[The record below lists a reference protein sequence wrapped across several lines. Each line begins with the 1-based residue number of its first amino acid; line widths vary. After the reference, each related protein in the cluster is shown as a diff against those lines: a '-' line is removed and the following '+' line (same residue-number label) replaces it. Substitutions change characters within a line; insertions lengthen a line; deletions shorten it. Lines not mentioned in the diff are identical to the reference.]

1 MYLSH
6 AVNAVTSVNAKCSH
20 LDLVVF
26 HYGHMGN
33 LSLISVSFP
42 KISAITVVYLDN
54 DRENSRANAL
64 EQIAVPLFQSL
75 RHYRVVGVSKGICHN
90 MPSLLPC
97 VAAVVKQR
105 PHKLWYSKRGVGV
118 VDVYSHLLVKVIKCS
133 VNVHMLVYDI
143 PDRRSAKEVLLTKS

>member
-6 AVNAVTSVNAKCSH
+6 AVDAVGSVNAKSSH

-26 HYGHMGN
+26 HNRHMGN
-33 LSLISVSFP
+33 LSLISVSLP
-42 KISAITVVYLDN
+42 KVLAVSVVYLND
-54 DRENSRANAL
+54 DRENSGANAL
-64 EQIAVPLFQSL
+64 EKIAVPLFQSL
-75 RHYRVVGVSKGICHN
+75 GHDCVVSVSKGVGN
-90 MPSLLPC
+90 YVPSLLPG
-97 VAAVVKQR
+97 VSAVIQQC
-105 PHKLWYSKRGVGV
+105 PHKLGDSQRGVCV